1 MLGREREIERD
12 APGRQETVG
21 SLVTSTIYQWNHG
34 YGTRTQLQV
43 NRSWSQDVQ
52 ATSRRLPF
60 KTCWLIGPLPQIKQL
75 GLQETC
81 QQQPQ
86 LHGQCDKFFVFF
98 GMQLPLPKL
107 HSQFQHF
114 KILQAWITM
123 TCWRAAEECE
133 HFYIIL
139 TCKRKIQHV

>member
-1 MLGREREIERD
+1 
-12 APGRQETVG
+12 
-21 SLVTSTIYQWNHG
+21 VTSTIYQWNHG

-86 LHGQCDKFFVFF
+86 LRGQCDKFFVFF
-98 GMQLPLPKL
+98 WYATSITKA
-107 HSQFQHF
+107 SFTVSA
-114 KILQAWITM
+114 LQDTSSVNNNDLL
-123 TCWRAAEECE
+123 EGS
-133 HFYIIL
+133 
-139 TCKRKIQHV
+139 